1 MTNGEENECHGGE
14 SVWLWVFFCFCL
26 VLFGGGDGIL
36 LRVLL
41 ALFV

>member
-1 MTNGEENECHGGE
+1 MTNGEENECVAVG
-14 SVWLWVFFCFCL
+14 FFFFFCL
-26 VLFGGGDGIL
+26 VFFGGGDGIL